1 MCKGWI
7 YTPPEVYEERKKL
20 ENEERLKETFISKE
34 RMIL

>member
-1 MCKGWI
+1 MDL
-7 YTPPEVYEERKKL
+7 YSPEVYEERKKL